1 MEEFLWVEKYRPNNI
16 GDCVLPNELKK
27 TLREFVKDKNIPN
40 LILSGGPGVGK
51 TTAAKAMLDE
61 IGATSMMINGSEES
75 GIDVLR
81 TKIKN
86 FASTVSLEGTGR
98 KYIILDEADYL
109 NPQST
114 QPALRGF
121 MEEFSNNCGF
131 ILTCNYKN
139 RLIPPLH
146 SRCSTIDFRILNSEK
161 PQLAKEFFVRVQDI
175 LNKEKV
181 KFEEKVVAE
190 VLNKYFP
197 DWRRVLNEL
206 QRYSASGKIDAGI
219 LVNISEVNINEL
231 MQALKKKE
239 FTVVRKWIVHNLD
252 NDPSRI
258 FRRIYDNL
266 YDNVDAATI
275 PHAVIILAEYSY
287 KSAFVADQEINMLA
301 CLTEIMGQVKFK

>member
-1 MEEFLWVEKYRPNNI
+1 
-16 GDCVLPNELKK
+16 
-27 TLREFVKDKNIPN
+27 
-40 LILSGGPGVGK
+40 
-51 TTAAKAMLDE
+51 
-61 IGATSMMINGSEES
+61 
-75 GIDVLR
+75 
-81 TKIKN
+81 
-86 FASTVSLEGTGR
+86 
-98 KYIILDEADYL
+98 
-109 NPQST
+109 
-114 QPALRGF
+114 

-181 KFEEKVVAE
+181 KFEVKVVAE

-206 QRYSASGKIDAGI
+206 QRYSASGTIDAGI

-231 MQALKKKE
+231 IQALKQKE

-301 CLTEIMGQVKFK
+301 CLTEMMGQVKFK

>member
-1 MEEFLWVEKYRPNNI
+1 MRTDFLWVEQYRPKTI
-16 GDCVLPNELKK
+16 DDCILPTSLK
-27 TLREFVKDKNIPN
+27 TLFSSFIKKGELTN
-40 LILSGGPGVGK
+40 LLLSGTPGIGK
-51 TTAAKAMLDE
+51 TTVAKAICEQLNCDW
-61 IGATSMMINGSEES
+61 IMINGSEEG

-81 TKIKN
+81 NKIKN
-86 FASTVSLEGTGR
+86 FASTVSLSGG
-98 KYIILDEADYL
+98 KKVVILDEADYL

-181 KFEEKVVAE
+181 EFEVKVVAE

-206 QRYSASGKIDAGI
+206 QRYSASGKIDSGI
-219 LVNISEVNINEL
+219 LTNLSEVNINEL
-231 MQALKKKE
+231 MVALKEKE
-239 FTVVRKWIVHNLD
+239 FTNVRKWIVHNLD
-252 NDPSRI
+252 NDPVRI
-258 FRRIYDNL
+258 FRRIYDNM
-266 YDNVDAATI
+266 YNHVDSSTI
-275 PHAVIILAEYSY
+275 PHAVLILAKYQY
-287 KSAFVADQEINMLA
+287 QAAFVADQEINLLA
-301 CLTEIMGQVKFK
+301 CLTEIMVDVKWK